1 MSSSLFNNYPIQSPS
16 PQNQNM
22 AQAIGTNPL
31 ISTVKLLKQAQNP
44 MTMLET
50 AAQNNPQLQM
60 VYNQSLAMNGDPK
73 SAFYN
78 IAKSKGM
85 TEEQISDF
93 LNTIKS
99 TWNGL

>member
-1 MSSSLFNNYPIQSPS
+1 
-16 PQNQNM
+16 M
-22 AQAIGTNPL
+22 AGMNPL

-85 TEEQISDF
+85 TEEQIKEF
-93 LNTIKS
+93 LDNIQS
-99 TWNGL
+99 TWKGL

>member
-1 MSSSLFNNYPIQSPS
+1 
-16 PQNQNM
+16 
-22 AQAIGTNPL
+22 
-31 ISTVKLLKQAQNP
+31 

-85 TEEQISDF
+85 TEEQIKEF
-93 LNTIKS
+93 LDNIQS
-99 TWNGL
+99 TWKGL